1 MLLSQSYINEN
12 VPSSEFKVNK
22 NFNVEYLLNICNIN
36 NFEFNKV
43 QIVKSVIAPIVDFV
57 NLNEI
62 DNINILEAL
71 KFHIK
76 KSNNKIVH
84 GIPKLVKFIESIEKR
99 IEELKSLE
107 IDSLDQ
113 DQQQDAQVV
122 KEEENE
128 RLILCQ
134 QAEGV
139 RVFRAN
145 SASQAYLDQTIIDKD
160 KLETYYQDQIR
171 DRVVDLV
178 EDDDNDLKMLKGFN
192 NQAGS
197 QWA

>member
-1 MLLSQSYINEN
+1 
-12 VPSSEFKVNK
+12 
-22 NFNVEYLLNICNIN
+22 LLNICNIN

-99 IEELKSLE
+99 IEELKGLQ

-113 DQQQDAQVV
+113 DQ
-122 KEEENE
+122 
-128 RLILCQ
+128 L
-134 QAEGV
+134 
-139 RVFRAN
+139 
-145 SASQAYLDQTIIDKD
+145 
-160 KLETYYQDQIR
+160 
-171 DRVVDLV
+171 
-178 EDDDNDLKMLKGFN
+178 
-192 NQAGS
+192 
-197 QWA
+197 